1 MTTPRRRRKVAEVA
15 LNKAV
20 KRGSTFIR
28 DDLPVDGRLAIP
40 RRYSELLNAI
50 LDDLGDRPTAA
61 QLAIAKR
68 ASTLAVWAELREAA
82 LVRGEDFNVD
92 QFSRAANTL
101 RRLLADLG
109 IERKTQGVTLSPSQY
124 CEAKGLGL

>member
-1 MTTPRRRRKVAEVA
+1 MTTPRRRRKSAEVA

-40 RRYSELLNAI
+40 RRYSELLNEI
-50 LDDLGDRPTAA
+50 LDDLGSQPTAA

-82 LVRGEDFNVD
+82 LVR
-92 QFSRAANTL
+92 AK
-101 RRLLADLG
+101 LAHSAPPAPRDDDLG
-109 IERKTQGVTLSPSQY
+109 ATSPTSPKGRHRPALAIEENQFTPDVS
-124 CEAKGLGL
+124 